1 MTPFNSNNP
10 PPDLTRRK
18 LLDLLI
24 ASPLLLTM
32 MGAASKSRPLSRA
45 IPSSGEHI
53 PLVGLGSWISFNVGN
68 DPVARAASAEV
79 MRHFFRRVVA

>member
-1 MTPFNSNNP
+1 MTPFNSKHS
-10 PPDLTRRK
+10 PDPTHRK
-18 LLDLLI
+18 LLGLLT

-32 MGAASKSRPLSRA
+32 MGAANKAKPLTRA
-45 IPSSGEHI
+45 IPSSGEQI

-79 MRHFFRRVVA
+79 MRHFFRRVAA